1 MKPAAFFVSHL
12 AVLFM
17 RGCALLPLP
26 VLARVGEGLG
36 TLARHLL
43 RRRRQ
48 IAATNLRLCFP
59 ELSEDERAR
68 LLAAHFR
75 VLGRSFLERGLAW
88 WASPARLRR
97 IVHIEGREHLDALFA
112 AKTPV
117 IVLAPHFVGLDLCGT
132 RMALEW
138 DWLSIYAHQKNPV
151 FDRLLYHG
159 RTRFGDTHIFSREE
173 GVRPVLRM
181 LRQGTHGLYYLPDL
195 DHGMKD
201 AVFAPFFGTP
211 AATLTTLSRLARVAH
226 ARVLTCTTQILPGG
240 EGYRV
245 HISAP
250 WENFPSD
257 DDAADAARM
266 NAAIEAGI
274 RPHPEQYYWVHR
286 RFKTRPPGEADV
298 YARKGKA

>member
-1 MKPAAFFVSHL
+1 
-12 AVLFM
+12 M

-59 ELSEDERAR
+59 ELDEDARAR

-117 IVLAPHFVGLDLCGT
+117 ILLAPHFVGLDLCGT

-240 EGYRV
+240 QGYRV

-250 WENFPSD
+250 WENFPGD
-257 DDAADAARM
+257 DDTADAARM